1 MKKIFTLIAIA
12 LVAISASAQ
21 DYDDP
26 VEVIKNGKIAWSAKV
41 YDKDAG
47 TADFANYA
55 GSLDFFYSQEWV
67 EGVNRKEASRVT
79 VDPDDADKF
88 ADAVSDGTGF
98 NVGINYCLIVTSTD
112 AAANVWD
119 SQFFINLGEA
129 NALQEGDKV
138 KVSFKYKA
146 DAEATVSSQAHGAPG
161 SYKDGMFSNLS
172 FTKEWQTFT
181 SDEITISGNK
191 VGMQSIAFNLNEDK
205 TLATNFYFDEISVIV
220 SKVKELTEDEDLFD
234 TTIPEGWSNLIVN
247 GNFEGEGTDNFVCH
261 DYPDPAGAKNEMV
274 APRVIADPANASNK
288 CIVVTTNANFK
299 QDYDSQLFITVPE
312 AQHFNEGDVIRLRM
326 RVKADA
332 AQTAGT
338 QCHAAPGSYIFYQ
351 CAGDVKFKTVW
362 TNFDSGEITVT
373 KQMMQSNNNPGPFR
387 TIALN
392 LSKISAGNNVY
403 FDEVQLLVKEP
414 EDPTIGL
421 KSDLS
426 IAITKGSAA
435 SDYKK
440 TEASYAAVTD
450 AVAEGQ
456 LVLDDADATKEK
468 LEAAIKAINDAFN
481 GLTYVEGYTPVTKE
495 MFKHYASVETPGEG
509 SSTGCA
515 YSLYESVDMPYGD
528 ATVSELN
535 WADLS
540 EYDELIVVKSGDTKP
555 RILMNRLVKDGQ
567 QAATKE
573 ESKMLDINDNA
584 GNTWSADAYQEIVDD
599 NVFVINLKAIVED
612 FGFAR
617 LHSIK
622 KQGWAAG
629 VTVTDLIVGKGTATS
644 ISEAKVAKAAKAI
657 YNVAGQQI
665 KDLQKGLNI
674 VDGKKVYVK

>member
-1 MKKIFTLIAIA
+1 MKKFFTLIAIA

-26 VEVIKNGKIAWSAKV
+26 VEVIKNGKIAWSSKV

-88 ADAVSDGTGF
+88 AEAVSDGTGF

-138 KVSFKYKA
+138 TVSFKYKA

-326 RVKADA
+326 RVKADEN
-332 AQTAGT
+332 QSAGT

-351 CAGDVKFKTVW
+351 CAGDVKFKKVW